1 MYDKNHC
8 NVVISL
14 QLIKINEKE
23 TILLL
28 YGNKLDN
35 LEWIDKF
42 IEISNLSRLNQGG
55 VDTLNRTITSSESE
69 FVKKKK
75 KNLPGNKSP
84 VIASQGNSTK
94 HVKTVIPGHLHSSFC
109 EVTITLI
116 PKPKTLQK
124 CDVSDKYI

>member
-1 MYDKNHC
+1 MK
-8 NVVISL
+8 
-14 QLIKINEKE
+14 KK

-42 IEISNLSRLNQGG
+42 LEISNLSRLNQGG
-55 VDTLNRTITSSESE
+55 VDTLNRTIASSETE
-69 FVKKKK
+69 FVKGKKK

-94 HVKTVIPGHLHSSFC
+94 RVKTVIPGHLHSSFC